1 MFRALDYRD
10 AAMNAC
16 HNPSGSSRI
25 VALRRR
31 WPLFLVAGLIAL
43 PSSADAARVK
53 GRFEGFRALQNPV
66 WAEAKDPKNHGYSF
80 REPVPTVRAE
90 FRRPFPHIPKELCI
104 AAIAVGPQKA
114 QPPVLIRIGGGRT
127 TPVTIVVTPGTRL
140 TFQNTDPFKHK
151 LFGVGIKTFAP
162 GDTGPG
168 ATRDWSVPGPG
179 VFEIRDEAAPSLR
192 MWIVAEPNVAQA
204 AYPSM
209 KGEFSVN
216 VQEPGDYVLQAYF
229 AGKKVGPATPVTVAA
244 ADIELKAPIKVNDAS
259 AAAAAAADDK
269 AKASDSATE
278 PKEGAK

>member
-1 MFRALDYRD
+1 M
-10 AAMNAC
+10 
-16 HNPSGSSRI
+16 I
-25 VALRRR
+25 
-31 WPLFLVAGLIAL
+31 
-43 PSSADAARVK
+43 
-53 GRFEGFRALQNPV
+53 GRCLA
-66 WAEAKDPKNHGYSF
+66 
-80 REPVPTVRAE
+80 
-90 FRRPFPHIPKELCI
+90 
-104 AAIAVGPQKA
+104 
-114 QPPVLIRIGGGRT
+114 
-127 TPVTIVVTPGTRL
+127 
-140 TFQNTDPFKHK
+140 
-151 LFGVGIKTFAP
+151 
-162 GDTGPG
+162 
-168 ATRDWSVPGPG
+168 PG

-244 ADIELKAPIKVNDAS
+244 ADIELKVPIKVNDAS